1 MTNFINNQEYL
12 KLLINESSD
21 NNIESSDNNI
31 DSDSII
37 ETDYDSFDD
46 YDNKYYLEEQI
57 QDNDKFTVSKRYY
70 KYKSAIKIFYEL
82 LSFRNYDNYMTN
94 IYKLNNQD
102 YYIYQFKKQIKNFI
116 ITVILVDNFEI
127 QNKNIILD
135 NLDKKYF
142 NNLVIFISCNGIFTK
157 NENNEFAFLTID
169 KKIHIIDKLLENYT
183 ENINNNTY
191 NNKYCIKYI
200 FFNYN
205 FKINNEI
212 IN

>member
-12 KLLINESSD
+12 KLLIN
-21 NNIESSDNNI
+21 ESSDNNI

-57 QDNDKFTVSKRYY
+57 QENEKFTVSKIYY

>member
-21 NNIESSDNNI
+21 NNI

-37 ETDYDSFDD
+37 ESDYDSFDD

-82 LSFRNYDNYMTN
+82 LCFRNYDNYMTN

-102 YYIYQFKKQIKNFI
+102 YYIYQFKKQIKNFM
-116 ITVILVDNFEI
+116 ITVILVDSFEI

-157 NENNEFAFLTID
+157 NENKEFLFLTVD

-183 ENINNNTY
+183 ENINNNTF
-191 NNKYCIKYI
+191 NN
-200 FFNYN
+200 
-205 FKINNEI
+205 INDRT
-212 IN
+212 

>member
-12 KLLINESSD
+12 KLLIN
-21 NNIESSDNNI
+21 ESSDNNI

>member
-57 QDNDKFTVSKRYY
+57 QENEKFTVSKRYY
-70 KYKSAIKIFYEL
+70 KYISAIKIFYEL

-94 IYKLNNQD
+94 IYKLNNHD

>member
-1 MTNFINNQEYL
+1 MTKFINNQEYL
-12 KLLINESSD
+12 KLLIN
-21 NNIESSDNNI
+21 ESSDNNI

-82 LSFRNYDNYMTN
+82 LCFRNYDNYMTN

-102 YYIYQFKKQIKNFI
+102 YYIYQFKKQIKNFM

-191 NNKYCIKYI
+191 NNKYCLKYI
-200 FFNYN
+200 FFNYD

>member
-21 NNIESSDNNI
+21 NNI

-37 ETDYDSFDD
+37 ESDYDSFDD

-82 LSFRNYDNYMTN
+82 LCFRNYDNYMTN

-102 YYIYQFKKQIKNFI
+102 YYIYQFKKQIKNFM
-116 ITVILVDNFEI
+116 ITVILVDSFEI

-142 NNLVIFISCNGIFTK
+142 NNLVIFISCNGIFSK
-157 NENNEFAFLTID
+157 NENKEFAFLTID

-191 NNKYCIKYI
+191 NNKYCVKYI
-200 FFNYN
+200 FFDYE

>member
-21 NNIESSDNNI
+21 NNIESSDNI

-82 LSFRNYDNYMTN
+82 LCFRNYDNYMTN

-102 YYIYQFKKQIKNFI
+102 YYIYQFKKQIKNFM

-142 NNLVIFISCNGIFTK
+142 NNLVIFISCNGIFTI

-191 NNKYCIKYI
+191 NNKYCLKYI
-200 FFNYN
+200 FFNYD

>member
-21 NNIESSDNNI
+21 NI

>member
-12 KLLINESSD
+12 KLLIN
-21 NNIESSDNNI
+21 ESSDNNI

-102 YYIYQFKKQIKNFI
+102 YYIYQFKKQIKNFM

>member
-102 YYIYQFKKQIKNFI
+102 YYIYQFKKQIKNFM

>member
-21 NNIESSDNNI
+21 NNI

-37 ETDYDSFDD
+37 ESDYDSFDD

-82 LSFRNYDNYMTN
+82 LCFRNYDNYMTN

-102 YYIYQFKKQIKNFI
+102 YYIYQFKKQIKNFM
-116 ITVILVDNFEI
+116 ITVILVDSFEI

-157 NENNEFAFLTID
+157 NENKEFLFLTVD

-183 ENINNNTY
+183 ENINNNTF
-191 NNKYCIKYI
+191 NNKYCLKYI
-200 FFNYN
+200 FFNYD